1 MPILRPSA
9 PGMASEGLPASGI
22 SRGTRGSPS
31 LKRLIQLLGASA
43 EGGSEKP
50 NSFITAL
57 AATFW
62 SVEEL
67 AWLKE

>member
-1 MPILRPSA
+1 M
-9 PGMASEGLPASGI
+9 
-22 SRGTRGSPS
+22 
-31 LKRLIQLLGASA
+31 KRLTQLLGAST